1 MSRLLTAATC
11 ALLLAILG
19 TGRAA
24 AQDVEQDTTAQDVEQ
39 DTTAQDA
46 RAAWTV
52 PVKVAHELEGRS
64 ECLMCHAGG
73 VQEAPAVPVSH
84 VDRTN
89 ETCMWCHAPDA
100 DVQTTA
106 PPAIIH
112 QMEGRSR
119 CLMCHLSET
128 LKEVPQVPANHAG
141 RTEGFCT
148 LCHAPDEKG

>member
-1 MSRLLTAATC
+1 MRRLLTAGAC
-11 ALLLAILG
+11 ALFLAILG
-19 TGRAA
+19 TGSAA
-24 AQDVEQDTTAQDVEQ
+24 AQDVVQDTTAQA
-39 DTTAQDA
+39 AQ
-46 RAAWTV
+46 AAWTV
-52 PVKVAHELEGRS
+52 PLKVSHELEGRS

-106 PPAIIH
+106 PAAITH

-128 LKEVPQVPANHAG
+128 LKEVPQVPASHAG

-148 LCHAPDEKG
+148 LCHVPGEKG